1 MTRALG
7 GEVLVTQALVEAIKE
22 SDFLRFDP
30 IGEVVLKGFP
40 EAISLYIARP
50 AMED

>member
-1 MTRALG
+1 MTEA
-7 GEVLVTQALVEAIKE
+7 VVEAIDE

-40 EAISLYIARP
+40 EPISLYTARP
-50 AMED
+50 AME